1 MEIKKKIAWGQVL
14 MKKVAFE
21 PNFEFIEF
29 ACEEL
34 DGKELSRGLE
44 QYKQKDDWGK
54 LLVV

>member
-21 PNFEFIEF
+21 PDFEFIEF